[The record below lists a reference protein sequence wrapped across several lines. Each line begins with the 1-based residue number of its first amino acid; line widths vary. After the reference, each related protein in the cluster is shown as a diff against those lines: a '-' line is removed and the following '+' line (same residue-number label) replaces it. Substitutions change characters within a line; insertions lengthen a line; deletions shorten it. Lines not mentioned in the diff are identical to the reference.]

1 MDESE
6 LWQEIYA
13 AFEFHRK
20 KGEPDAQSAL
30 NRIVRR
36 CLRFKVRPLITPVAF
51 VAFRTVLAPEA
62 VYQLKLAHGEAS
74 PFLPGGEIIVLSCMH
89 GRFVVDGNNR
99 VNRWR
104 LNGSREPLA
113 AIVLEARISGF
124 LEDPVAA
131 ARHHWGP
138 EQRIGT
144 AGIAH

>member
-89 GRFVVDGNNR
+89 GQFVVDGNNR

-104 LNGSREPLA
+104 LNGSREPLS
-113 AIVLEARISGF
+113 AIVLEARISGI
-124 LEDPVAA
+124 LEDRVIATW
-131 ARHHWGP
+131 HHRDS

-144 AGIAH
+144 AGIAP

>member
-1 MDESE
+1 
-6 LWQEIYA
+6 
-13 AFEFHRK
+13 
-20 KGEPDAQSAL
+20 
-30 NRIVRR
+30 
-36 CLRFKVRPLITPVAF
+36 
-51 VAFRTVLAPEA
+51 
-62 VYQLKLAHGEAS
+62 
-74 PFLPGGEIIVLSCMH
+74 MH

-131 ARHHWGP
+131 ARHHRGP